1 MAAPAVSAS
10 YRAAHIA
17 ATKEL
22 DFTFSGYNEQVGQ
35 LQGISAVSIY
45 VLYAFGMEATD
56 KEKEARVLKKLFVAS
71 VTSPRYEESSFK
83 ICLTYWA
90 ICCAGWSRGR
100 CHELVQLIL
109 PSFDTETV

>member
-83 ICLTYWA
+83 ICLTQAFAANFLLGYLLCWMVTRTL
-90 ICCAGWSRGR
+90 S
-100 CHELVQLIL
+100 
-109 PSFDTETV
+109 